1 MDIGARLRIASAP
14 KVEMQDSDLGGGD
27 AIPGGEVC
35 GAKNRRGTLIATLN
49 FDDSDDD
56 VFL

>member
-1 MDIGARLRIASAP
+1 
-14 KVEMQDSDLGGGD
+14 MQDNDLGGGD
-27 AIPGGEVC
+27 AIPGGDIC

-56 VFL
+56 VF